1 MRNLQLQQNK
11 VVHFENT
18 AWEHDGATYFALAIS
33 YAHKMFIN
41 SITGVDAIK
50 LFSFVYNALGK

>member
-1 MRNLQLQQNK
+1 MRNLQPQQNK

-18 AWEHDGATYFALAIS
+18 AWEHAGAAYFARAIS

-41 SITGVDAIK
+41 SITGVNAIK
-50 LFSFVYNALGK
+50 LFSFVYDAFGK